1 MDRLIEID
9 NVRKSYGENQVLNGI
24 SMDVK
29 KGEVIAIIG
38 ASGCGKSTL
47 VKCISGLENIQDG
60 TITIDGKEVK
70 SVKDTAGN
78 VGMVFQS
85 FNLFPHYTVLENV
98 SKPLM
103 TIKKVSKSEAEKK
116 GYELLSKVQLEKQA
130 SQYPST
136 LSGGQKQRVAIAR
149 ALAMNPKI
157 MIFDEPTSALDPELS
172 REVFK
177 SIKDLAKDGQ
187 TMLIVTHEINAIKN
201 FATRVIFLKD
211 GNIEAQG
218 SIDKIFEEGRNKN
231 LDKFIRMVDFEDLD
245 D

>member
-9 NVRKSYGENQVLNGI
+9 NVRKSYGGNQVLNGI

-29 KGEVIAIIG
+29 RGEVIAIIG

-218 SIDKIFEEGRNKN
+218 SIDEIFEEGRNKN

>member
-218 SIDKIFEEGRNKN
+218 IIDEIFEKGRHKN

>member
-218 SIDKIFEEGRNKN
+218 SIDEIFKEGRNKN

>member
-9 NVRKSYGENQVLNGI
+9 NVRKSYGGNQVLNGI

-29 KGEVIAIIG
+29 RGEVIAIIG

-218 SIDKIFEEGRNKN
+218 SIDEIFKEGRNKN

>member
-116 GYELLSKVQLEKQA
+116 GYELLSKVQLEKQS

-157 MIFDEPTSALDPELS
+157 MIFDEPTSALDGA
-172 REVFK
+172 F
-177 SIKDLAKDGQ
+177 
-187 TMLIVTHEINAIKN
+187 
-201 FATRVIFLKD
+201 
-211 GNIEAQG
+211 
-218 SIDKIFEEGRNKN
+218 
-231 LDKFIRMVDFEDLD
+231 
-245 D
+245 

>member
-1 MDRLIEID
+1 
-9 NVRKSYGENQVLNGI
+9 
-24 SMDVK
+24 
-29 KGEVIAIIG
+29 
-38 ASGCGKSTL
+38 
-47 VKCISGLENIQDG
+47 
-60 TITIDGKEVK
+60 
-70 SVKDTAGN
+70 
-78 VGMVFQS
+78 
-85 FNLFPHYTVLENV
+85 
-98 SKPLM
+98 M

-218 SIDKIFEEGRNKN
+218 SIDEIFEDCLLYTSRC
-231 LDKFIRMVDFEDLD
+231 V
-245 D
+245 

>member
-1 MDRLIEID
+1 MDRLIEIY
-9 NVRKSYGENQVLNGI
+9 NIHKSYGDNNVLNGL
-24 SMDVK
+24 SMDVER
-29 KGEVIAIIG
+29 GEVIAIIG

-47 VKCISGLENIQDG
+47 VKCISGLENIQEG
-60 TITIDGKEVK
+60 TIKIEGKEVK
-70 SVKDTAGN
+70 GVKDTAGN
-78 VGMVFQS
+78 VGMVFQN

-98 SKPLM
+98 SKPLI
-103 TIKKVSKSEAEKK
+103 TIKKVSKVDAEKK

-130 SQYPST
+130 NQYPST

-211 GNIEAQG
+211 GKIDAQG
-218 SIDKIFEEGRNKN
+218 SIDEIFKEGKNKN
-231 LDKFIRMVDFEDLD
+231 LDKFIRMVDFKDLD